1 METNLII
8 SYIALEGNLD
18 LGPEVFLEQ
27 PKNATVQ
34 ELETAVFRCSIINTS
49 FEIYWRLN
57 DSDAGHSKFDDIG
70 YRVVFPNRYD
80 HTVSRMEIA
89 GRLRNNNTIVHCA
102 AVGEE
107 PVLSWTDSERALLIV
122 QAEATSHSTFQHE
135 LAHTSQH
142 SLLPTQTVELIEASL
157 PSQSVT
163 SSQNPTPN
171 DDTEQGTAIV
181 LFGTIVSAVF
191 SLLIVVIFTLVIL
204 LIFISNKKR
213 KGVFVDQPERTTVN
227 QFETATFRCSV
238 VNSSFS
244 IFWLV
249 NNSDAAFTVF
259 RERGFSIKEDPNTH
273 TKSQLKVAGIM
284 NNNNTQVYC
293 AALQEHRD
301 PQLTWIESQ
310 TALLVV
316 QGQTMFGNTLSVCIY
331 VTEPTDI
338 LGVSTSSLSLE
349 PSAVATALPSQL
361 PLTDE
366 SWKEDL
372 RFILIMAAKKFHV
385 IVYCTKTGELS
396 TFDSKLLGH
405 SLKYVLTC
413 QEPEIISLYTE
424 VRFSLIEGSE
434 VVCSPSPVAGGIG
447 QVTDSDIYTI
457 RGIRQMICAGFTQ
470 NKLEVHDLHLARLS
484 TSNTDSKYQIQQQSF
499 HLQKHNLTHAPPR
512 HLHSTALEGNLDL
525 GPEVFLEQ
533 PKNATVQELETAVFR
548 CSIINT
554 SFEIYWRLNDSDA
567 GHSKFDDIGYRVV
580 FPNRY
585 DHTVSRME
593 IAGRLRN
600 NNTIVHCAAVGEEPV
615 LSWTDSERARLI
627 VQAEA
632 TSHSTFQHELAH
644 TSQHSLLPTQ
654 TVELIEASVPS
665 QSVTSSQNPTPN
677 DDTEQSTAI
686 VLFGTIVS
694 VVFSLLIVVIF
705 TLVILL
711 IFISNKKRKVDCRR
725 DGDDGDIRLG
735 PNPVYECTKPI
746 EMHKNEVYEVSK
758 PIQCQQNAAYED
770 VVLHQ

>member
-1 METNLII
+1 MIVLLLSCLFVQSAVVT
-8 SYIALEGNLD
+8 ALEGNLD

-213 KGVFVDQPERTTVN
+213 KVDCRRDGDDGDIRLGPNPVFPQSRRFCTPVKMMPLLLLFISVGGFTRTFGDGEKAAGVFVDQPERTTVN

-372 RFILIMAAKKFHV
+372 RFILIMAG
-385 IVYCTKTGELS
+385 TK
-396 TFDSKLLGH
+396 
-405 SLKYVLTC
+405 
-413 QEPEIISLYTE
+413 
-424 VRFSLIEGSE
+424 
-434 VVCSPSPVAGGIG
+434 
-447 QVTDSDIYTI
+447 
-457 RGIRQMICAGFTQ
+457 
-470 NKLEVHDLHLARLS
+470 
-484 TSNTDSKYQIQQQSF
+484 
-499 HLQKHNLTHAPPR
+499 
-512 HLHSTALEGNLDL
+512 
-525 GPEVFLEQ
+525 
-533 PKNATVQELETAVFR
+533 
-548 CSIINT
+548 
-554 SFEIYWRLNDSDA
+554 
-567 GHSKFDDIGYRVV
+567 
-580 FPNRY
+580 
-585 DHTVSRME
+585 
-593 IAGRLRN
+593 
-600 NNTIVHCAAVGEEPV
+600 
-615 LSWTDSERARLI
+615 
-627 VQAEA
+627 
-632 TSHSTFQHELAH
+632 
-644 TSQHSLLPTQ
+644 
-654 TVELIEASVPS
+654 ASVEMTP
-665 QSVTSSQNPTPN
+665 QNEQLPN
-677 DDTEQSTAI
+677 
-686 VLFGTIVS
+686 VS
-694 VVFSLLIVVIF
+694 
-705 TLVILL
+705 
-711 IFISNKKRKVDCRR
+711 
-725 DGDDGDIRLG
+725 
-735 PNPVYECTKPI
+735 
-746 EMHKNEVYEVSK
+746 
-758 PIQCQQNAAYED
+758 
-770 VVLHQ
+770 

>member
-213 KGVFVDQPERTTVN
+213 KVDCRRDGDDGDIRLGPNPVYECTKPIEIHKNELYELSKLIQCQQNAAFPQSRRFCTPVKMMPLLLLFISVGGFTRTFGDGEKAAGVFVDQPERTTVN

-372 RFILIMAAKKFHV
+372 RFILIMA
-385 IVYCTKTGELS
+385 
-396 TFDSKLLGH
+396 
-405 SLKYVLTC
+405 
-413 QEPEIISLYTE
+413 
-424 VRFSLIEGSE
+424 
-434 VVCSPSPVAGGIG
+434 GI
-447 QVTDSDIYTI
+447 
-457 RGIRQMICAGFTQ
+457 A
-470 NKLEVHDLHLARLS
+470 
-484 TSNTDSKYQIQQQSF
+484 
-499 HLQKHNLTHAPPR
+499 
-512 HLHSTALEGNLDL
+512 
-525 GPEVFLEQ
+525 
-533 PKNATVQELETAVFR
+533 
-548 CSIINT
+548 
-554 SFEIYWRLNDSDA
+554 
-567 GHSKFDDIGYRVV
+567 VV
-580 FPNRY
+580 FILL
-585 DHTVSRME
+585 S
-593 IAGRLRN
+593 
-600 NNTIVHCAAVGEEPV
+600 CSV
-615 LSWTDSERARLI
+615 LA
-627 VQAEA
+627 
-632 TSHSTFQHELAH
+632 
-644 TSQHSLLPTQ
+644 
-654 TVELIEASVPS
+654 
-665 QSVTSSQNPTPN
+665 N
-677 DDTEQSTAI
+677 AI
-686 VLFGTIVS
+686 VLFRRHGCKKGTKASVEMTPQNEQLPNVS
-694 VVFSLLIVVIF
+694 
-705 TLVILL
+705 
-711 IFISNKKRKVDCRR
+711 
-725 DGDDGDIRLG
+725 
-735 PNPVYECTKPI
+735 
-746 EMHKNEVYEVSK
+746 
-758 PIQCQQNAAYED
+758 
-770 VVLHQ
+770 